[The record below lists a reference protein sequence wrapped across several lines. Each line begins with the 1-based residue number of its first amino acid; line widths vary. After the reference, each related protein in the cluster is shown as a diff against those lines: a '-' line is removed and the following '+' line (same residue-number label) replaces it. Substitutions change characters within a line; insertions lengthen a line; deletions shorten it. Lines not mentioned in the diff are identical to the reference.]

1 VNNRKSKLIF
11 FYDWL
16 IEGEWEGVEK
26 QNDSS
31 TPIQY
36 QGKFE
41 VLNFSEENEI
51 NQVDVT
57 IYNFLYNTILN
68 KLINKYVLYKKG
80 CVYSK
85 RLQ

>member
-16 IEGEWEGVEK
+16 IEGEWECVEK

-31 TPIQY
+31 ITNQY

-51 NQVDVT
+51 NQVDV
-57 IYNFLYNTILN
+57 
-68 KLINKYVLYKKG
+68 
-80 CVYSK
+80 
-85 RLQ
+85 

>member
-51 NQVDVT
+51 NQVDV
-57 IYNFLYNTILN
+57 
-68 KLINKYVLYKKG
+68 
-80 CVYSK
+80 
-85 RLQ
+85 